1 MNHNESLKIIFRK
14 RDIPNIAIGI
24 IFFIGLFIFYML
36 QGSILSFVFFL
47 FALLV
52 VPFYFFVRANKL
64 YKKVYRLNVDSSPP
78 RLYIEYWKKSL
89 ISQLPSNCFWLE
101 HGRYT
106 PLILESTNEQGN
118 KDFKRIDP
126 FINGDPTITSGQLYR
141 SLVQKATNL
150 LMKPEKSE
158 LIKAIETGAL
168 FLLTGGGALVIISLF
183 GQINK
188 GAEIATGG

>member
-1 MNHNESLKIIFRK
+1 MNHNESIKVIFQK
-14 RDIPNIAIGI
+14 KDIPLIIVGI
-24 IFFIGLFIFYML
+24 IFFMALFVFYFL
-36 QGSILSFVFFL
+36 QGSILGFVFFL
-47 FALLV
+47 FSLLV
-52 VPFYFFVRANKL
+52 LPIYFFVRANKL
-64 YKKVYRLNVDSSPP
+64 FKKVIRIDVNHIPP
-78 RLYIEYWKKSL
+78 RLHVEYWRKSL
-89 ISQLPSNCFWLE
+89 VNQLPDNCFWLE
-101 HGRYT
+101 RGKYT
-106 PLILESTNEQGN
+106 PVILEGVNEKGN
-118 KDFKRIDP
+118 KEYKRIDP
-126 FINGDPTITSGQLYR
+126 FINGDTTITSGQLYR